1 MNEAGAAARRHAD
14 PIFEAAR
21 AEGRSSLLEHE
32 VYALLAGAGFDVP
45 RHVFWPFAPG
55 ELPMGIKEFLES
67 VPGDEVVLKVA
78 SPHILHKSDVGG
90 FSFSKKSPASV
101 AAAAKKMWDDVGRRA
116 PGAARSGVLVL
127 EKLTPASGTPAAET
141 LLSFKHD
148 PAFGPVLVFGLG
160 GLLTEWYGRMAPGA
174 TTAILQPGEV
184 RRGLKA
190 AVEKS
195 PALKILFES
204 SRAHAQAPLELDA
217 VASLLE
223 HLSKDLSLSFSPENS
238 FGNPTLEELEVN
250 PLLLCADGRWVAADG
265 KARFSER
272 RVVRSRRPL
281 EKIEKLLDP
290 KSAVVFG
297 ASANDM
303 NPGRIIL
310 NNLKASETIA
320 YGSLRVVHPR
330 VESIDGV
337 PCLKK
342 VSELDAP
349 VDLAVVAIPAA
360 GARDAIR
367 DLCAGDLA
375 RAIILIPGGFSETGN
390 NVLEDEMKA
399 ALAESRK
406 LPSGGPILVGGNC
419 LGVVSKHAYN
429 TFFLPQY
436 KLPFHDA
443 PGDRLVAVSQS
454 GAYLVSLTSNLDG
467 IVFPRAS
474 ISYGNQIDLT
484 AADFLEYFEMDPS
497 VRVLAFYVEGF
508 LPLDGARFAAV
519 TRRLTAAGRRV
530 LVYKAGRT
538 PLGARAAES
547 HTASLAGDWE
557 VARALL
563 EGAGAVVAVTLDMF
577 EDNTKIFTM
586 LADRLPSGRRL
597 AVLSNAGFECGAV
610 LDRLYELTP
619 AVLSLET
626 KARLAACLPAI
637 AHADNPVDATPMADT
652 AAFVTAAEALLRDPG
667 VDALIVSPIPV
678 TPALDD
684 LAPDLSGSHGE
695 NIYSPGSLAQELLRL
710 FRETAKPLVV
720 NVDSG
725 RLYDDFVG
733 VLQRGGIPVYRK
745 IDRASRA
752 LSSLCS

>member
-1 MNEAGAAARRHAD
+1 MSGAGAATAAG
-14 PIFEAAR
+14 PAAIFLVAR
-21 AEGRSSLLEHE
+21 AGGRTALLEHE
-32 VYALLAGAGFDVP
+32 VYAVLGAAGFDVP
-45 RHVFWPFAPG
+45 RHVFWNGTPG
-55 ELPMGIKEFLES
+55 LVPTEIEDFLEGLR
-67 VPGDEVVLKVA
+67 GDDVVLKIV
-78 SPHILHKSDVGG
+78 SPDLAHKSDVGG

-101 AAAAKKMWDDVGRRA
+101 IAAARTMWEDVFRRA
-116 PGAARSGVLVL
+116 PAAQRLGILVV
-127 EKLTPASGTPAAET
+127 EKLVPASGTPAAEA

-160 GLLTEWYGRMAPGA
+160 GLLTEWYGALAEGA
-174 TTAILQPGEV
+174 STAILRPGEV
-184 RRGLKA
+184 KLGLQQA
-190 AVEKS
+190 AAKS
-195 PALKILFES
+195 PALRIFFERN
-204 SRAHAQAPLELDA
+204 RAHAQAPLVLDEVA
-217 VASLLE
+217 VRLE
-223 HLSKDLSLSFSPENS
+223 ALSKNLSLYSPDNS
-238 FGNPTLEELEVN
+238 LGNPTLEELEVN

-265 KARFSER
+265 KARLSDR
-272 RVVRSRRPL
+272 RAVPGRRPL
-281 EKIEKLLDP
+281 EKIENLLAP
-290 KSAVVFG
+290 RSAVVFG
-297 ASANDM
+297 ASAREI

-310 NNLKASETIA
+310 RNLKVSETIA
-320 YGSLRVVHPR
+320 YGSLRAVHPR
-330 VESIDGV
+330 ADTIDGV
-337 PCLKK
+337 PCVRAASGLQ
-342 VSELDAP
+342 AP

-390 NVLEDEMKA
+390 TGLEDDIRA
-399 ALAESRK
+399 ALAESRR
-406 LPSGGPILVGGNC
+406 LPSGGPVLVGGNC

-484 AADFLEYFEMDPS
+484 AADFLEYFERDPS

-508 LPLDGARFAAV
+508 APLDGARFAAIA
-519 TRRLTAAGRRV
+519 RRITAAGRHV

-538 PLGARAAES
+538 ALGAQAARS
-547 HTASLAGDWE
+547 HTAALAGDWE

-577 EDNTKIFTM
+577 EDDVKIFTM
-586 LADRLPSGRRL
+586 LGDRLVSGRRL

-610 LDRLYELTP
+610 LDRLYGLTP
-619 AVLSLET
+619 AVLSPET
-626 KARLAACLPAI
+626 KASLAACLPSI

-652 AAFVTAAEALLRDPG
+652 ARFIAAAEALLRDPG
-667 VDALIVSPIPV
+667 VDALLVSPIPV
-678 TPALDD
+678 TPELDD
-684 LAPDLSGSHGE
+684 LAPDLSGAHAE
-695 NIYSPGSLAQELLRL
+695 NIFSPGSLPQELLRL

-725 RLYDDFVG
+725 RLYDDFVS
-733 VLQRGGIPVYRK
+733 VLQRGGIPVFRK

-752 LSSLCS
+752 LSALCS